1 MHMDMHNCTTDKHSV
16 QTPVAPPVCNR
27 RRCDSEAPVDS
38 LRPGKGTWTFLD
50 PFFLI
55 LFLSTSSDVVHSHML
70 GRVVTLESTLT
81 LC

>member
-38 LRPGKGTWTFLD
+38 LRPGKGTCTFY
-50 PFFLI
+50 LI
-55 LFLSTSSDVVHSHML
+55 LFLSTSSDMVRCHML
-70 GRVVTLESTLT
+70 GRAVSLESTLT

>member
-1 MHMDMHNCTTDKHSV
+1 MDMHNSTTDKHPV
-16 QTPVAPPVCNR
+16 QTPVCNR

-38 LRPGKGTWTFLD
+38 LRPGKGACTL
-50 PFFLI
+50 FLI

-70 GRVVTLESTLT
+70 GLVVPLESTLT